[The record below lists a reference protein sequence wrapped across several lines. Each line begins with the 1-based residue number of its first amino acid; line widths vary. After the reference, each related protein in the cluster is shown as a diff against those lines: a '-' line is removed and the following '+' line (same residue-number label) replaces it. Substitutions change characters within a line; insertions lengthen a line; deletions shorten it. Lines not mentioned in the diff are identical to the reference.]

1 MIYLCVTVAV
11 VGILWFAWFT
21 APLEMHRPTGRP
33 MTRAEVEDLVVK
45 LIVEKLDEWNINKRR
60 GTGDYVSSRKGSPK
74 SNHCALPARRN
85 VPRDRPLRGGLH
97 AGNAPGARGS

>member
-45 LIVEKLDEWNINKRR
+45 LIVEKLDEWNINKRSD
-60 GTGDYVSSRKGSPK
+60 GEPFGYKPPTKGD
-74 SNHCALPARRN
+74 A
-85 VPRDRPLRGGLH
+85 
-97 AGNAPGARGS
+97 